1 MRVLIERVLSAKLS
15 SKEKT
20 VEIGKGLLVYVGFT
34 HGDTPETVI
43 QMAKKIIDL
52 RIFSDAQGKL
62 NLNLKAVEGSL
73 LSVSAFTLQASL
85 KKGHRPSFEKA
96 LDYNQAELYYQL
108 FNDALS
114 EYAPLESCVFG
125 SDMVINAYNDGP
137 ITMVLE
143 G

>member
-15 SKEKT
+15 SKEKN

-34 HGDTPETVI
+34 HEDTPETVI

-62 NLNLKAVEGSL
+62 NLNLKAVSGSL

-96 LDYNQAELYYQL
+96 LDYNQAALYYQL
-108 FNDALS
+108 FNDTLS
-114 EYAPLESCVFG
+114 EYAPLESGVFG
-125 SDMVINAYNDGP
+125 SDMIINASNDGP